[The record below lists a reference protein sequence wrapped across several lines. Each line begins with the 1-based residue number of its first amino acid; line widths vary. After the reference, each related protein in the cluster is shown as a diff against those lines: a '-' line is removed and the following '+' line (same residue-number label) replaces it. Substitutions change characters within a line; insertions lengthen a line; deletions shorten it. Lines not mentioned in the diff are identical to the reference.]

1 MPNLIYPASA
11 SIQNSLS
18 LAADNLSAVSDSAL
32 LDAEVLLSYCLH
44 KTRSFLRAWPD
55 KSLSAEQFES
65 FWNLVQKRQ
74 QGQPIA
80 YLTGEREFW
89 SRSFTVNPDVLIPRP
104 DTELLIEISLNLFY
118 AQQIGNILDLGTG
131 SGILGITLAA
141 ERPLAKVIAT
151 DISPV
156 ALQVAQANAKR
167 LSVSNVQFL
176 QSNWFEAIAETT
188 FDLIISN
195 PPYIPAD
202 DPHLQQGDVRF
213 EPQTALVSAD
223 NGLKDIGILVAQA
236 RNHLIPGGHLLIEHG
251 YNQQSAVQDIFNA
264 FNYQQVATHH
274 DLSGNPRVTSGLW
287 NPT

>member
-1 MPNLIYPASA
+1 MPNLTYPTPA
-11 SIQNSLS
+11 SIQNNLS
-18 LAADNLSAVSDSAL
+18 LAADKLSAVSDSAL

-55 KSLSAEQFES
+55 KLLSAEQLES
-65 FWNLVQKRQ
+65 FWHLVQKRQ

-89 SRSFTVNPDVLIPRP
+89 SRSFMVSPDVLIPRP
-104 DTELLIEISLNLFY
+104 DSELLIEISLGLFS
-118 AQQIGNILDLGTG
+118 AQQIGNMLDLGTG

-151 DISPV
+151 EISTA
-156 ALQVAQANAKR
+156 ALQVAQANAKQ
-167 LSVSNVQFL
+167 LKVSNIQFL
-176 QSNWFEAIAETT
+176 QSNWFEAIADTA

-195 PPYIPAD
+195 PPYIPAN

-223 NGLKDIGILVAQA
+223 NGLQDIRILAAQA
-236 RNHLIPGGHLLIEHG
+236 RTHLTPGGHLLIEHG
-251 YNQQSAVQDIFNA
+251 YNQQNAVQDIFNA
-264 FNYQQVATHH
+264 FNYQKVATHH

>member
-1 MPNLIYPASA
+1 MPDVTYPASA

-18 LAADNLSAVSDSAL
+18 LAADKLSAVSDSAV
-32 LDAEVLLSYCLH
+32 LDAEVLLSFCLH

-55 KSLSAEQFES
+55 KLLSAEQPES
-65 FWNLVQKRQ
+65 FWHLVQKRQ

-89 SRSFTVNPDVLIPRP
+89 SRSFMVSPDVLIPRP
-104 DTELLIEISLNLFY
+104 DSELLIEISLGLFS
-118 AQQIGNILDLGTG
+118 AQQIGNMLDLGTG

-141 ERPLAKVIAT
+141 ERPSAKVIAIDKST
-151 DISPV
+151 A
-156 ALQVAQANAKR
+156 ALQVAQANAKQ
-167 LSVSNVQFL
+167 LNVSNIQFL
-176 QSNWFEAIAETT
+176 QSNWFEAIVDTA

-223 NGLKDIGILVAQA
+223 NGLQDIRILAAQA
-236 RNHLIPGGHLLIEHG
+236 RNHLTPGGHLLIEHG
-251 YNQQSAVQDIFNA
+251 YNQQNAVQDIFNA

>member
-1 MPNLIYPASA
+1 MPNLTYPAPA
-11 SIQNSLS
+11 SIQNNLS
-18 LAADNLSAVSDSAL
+18 LAADKLSAVSDSAL

-44 KTRSFLRAWPD
+44 KTRPFLRAWPD
-55 KSLSAEQFES
+55 KLLSAEQLES
-65 FWNLVQKRQ
+65 FWHLVQKRQ

-89 SRSFTVNPDVLIPRP
+89 SRSFMVSPDVLIPRP
-104 DTELLIEISLNLFY
+104 DSELLIEISLGIFS
-118 AQQIGNILDLGTG
+118 AQQIGNMLDLGTG

-151 DISPV
+151 DISTA
-156 ALQVAQANAKR
+156 ALQIAQANAKQ
-167 LSVSNVQFL
+167 LNVSNVQFL

-188 FDLIISN
+188 FDLIVSN

-213 EPQTALVSAD
+213 EPQTALVSPD
-223 NGLKDIGILVAQA
+223 NGLQDIRILVDQA
-236 RNHLIPGGHLLIEHG
+236 RNFLKAGGHLLIEHG
-251 YNQQSAVQDIFNA
+251 YNQFGAVQDIFNA
-264 FNYQQVATHH
+264 FNYQQIATHL
-274 DLSGNPRVTSGLW
+274 DLSGNPRVTSGVW

>member
-1 MPNLIYPASA
+1 MPDVTYPASA

-18 LAADNLSAVSDSAL
+18 LAADKLSAVSDSAV
-32 LDAEVLLSYCLH
+32 LDAEVLLSFCLH

-55 KSLSAEQFES
+55 KLLSAEQLES
-65 FWNLVQKRQ
+65 FWHLVQKRQ

-89 SRSFTVNPDVLIPRP
+89 SRSFMVSPDVLIPRP
-104 DTELLIEISLNLFY
+104 DSELLIEISLGLFC
-118 AQQIGNILDLGTG
+118 AQQIGNMLDLGTG

-141 ERPLAKVIAT
+141 ERPSAKVIAIDKST
-151 DISPV
+151 A
-156 ALQVAQANAKR
+156 ALQVAQANAKQ
-167 LSVSNVQFL
+167 LNVSNIQFL
-176 QSNWFEAIAETT
+176 QSNWFEAIVDTA

-223 NGLKDIGILVAQA
+223 NGLKDIRILAAQA
-236 RNHLIPGGHLLIEHG
+236 RNHLTPGGHLLIEHG
-251 YNQQSAVQDIFNA
+251 YNQQNAVQDIFNA

-287 NPT
+287 NPA